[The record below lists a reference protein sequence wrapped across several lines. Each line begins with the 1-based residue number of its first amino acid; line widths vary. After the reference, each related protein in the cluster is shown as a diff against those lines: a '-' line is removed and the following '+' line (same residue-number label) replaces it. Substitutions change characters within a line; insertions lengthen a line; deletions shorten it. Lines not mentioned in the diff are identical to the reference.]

1 MNEGKWVYN
10 GLNQEWRLNFGS
22 MFVHKWLQSTDAQ
35 SEPPCFT
42 NIRFALQYGA
52 YDIGM
57 TITINVILESIKTVD
72 LPLKRPSWPPPPTT
86 CGLSSTYM
94 VGFRIAGVNREIQG
108 KSQSLWRLTV
118 RYRKR
123 CPNCAL
129 KEYSKTVPRRL
140 LFFGWSTAFIGTF
153 TPVCY
158 SLSLSLSGGKSM
170 PTLSGPGP
178 PELEGNRPIRTDAG

>member
-1 MNEGKWVYN
+1 
-10 GLNQEWRLNFGS
+10 
-22 MFVHKWLQSTDAQ
+22 MFVDKWPQSTDAQ
-35 SEPPCFT
+35 SEPTCFT
-42 NIRFALQYGA
+42 NVRLALQYGA
-52 YDIGM
+52 YDIGLA
-57 TITINVILESIKTVD
+57 ITIKYNTRVYKNRGSAIKMSFST
-72 LPLKRPSWPPPPTT
+72 SPPPMT